1 MIKTQIQIP
10 EEQYRELREFAA
22 RREWSLAET
31 FRRGA
36 ELLMEVY
43 PPAPQRAK
51 ARWTPPASGSAGW
64 KGLGPDALKD
74 ALHRDSDPILP
85 ARP

>member
-10 EEQYRELREFAA
+10 EDQYRELRTFAA

-36 ELLMEVY
+36 ELLMDVY
-43 PPAPQRAK
+43 PPAPVRSKTKWA
-51 ARWTPPASGSAGW
+51 PPASGTAGW
-64 KGLGPDALKD
+64 KGLGPEALKAALRED
-74 ALHRDSDPILP
+74 AEPMLP
-85 ARP
+85 ANP